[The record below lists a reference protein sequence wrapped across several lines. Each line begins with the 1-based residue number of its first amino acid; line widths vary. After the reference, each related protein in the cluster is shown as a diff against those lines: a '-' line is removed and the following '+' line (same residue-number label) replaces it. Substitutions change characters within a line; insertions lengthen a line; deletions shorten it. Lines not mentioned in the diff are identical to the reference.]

1 MWIPTE
7 TAFVNPGNIAPA
19 AANCSTEHGAE
30 CSGEK
35 YFTDEAVLDKWVA
48 NDEKTVKWIFNQL
61 KSPPYCAV
69 QHSLLFPAAGRDTD
83 CPLHNRPQPGV
94 GVSQHS
100 RGHSLGLGRPPR
112 RGAAKSGYEGGPQI
126 ETLL

>member
-48 NDEKTVKWIFNQL
+48 YNI
-61 KSPPYCAV
+61 
-69 QHSLLFPAAGRDTD
+69 
-83 CPLHNRPQPGV
+83 
-94 GVSQHS
+94 
-100 RGHSLGLGRPPR
+100 
-112 RGAAKSGYEGGPQI
+112 
-126 ETLL
+126 